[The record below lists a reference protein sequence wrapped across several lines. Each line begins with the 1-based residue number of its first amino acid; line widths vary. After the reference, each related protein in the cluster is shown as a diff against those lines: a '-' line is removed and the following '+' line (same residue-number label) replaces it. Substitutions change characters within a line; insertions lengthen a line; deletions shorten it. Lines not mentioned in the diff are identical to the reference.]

1 VVRGWGA
8 DGGRPGEGESGS
20 PAPGATV
27 EPPSVRLWRTFFL
40 PEIVEDFFGRA
51 IAMVTGRD

>member
-1 VVRGWGA
+1 VAGRGA
-8 DGGRPGEGESGS
+8 DGGRPGEGESS
-20 PAPGATV
+20 SPGATV
-27 EPPSVRLWRTFFL
+27 EPPSVRLWRTSFL